1 MAWLVQCLTLDFGSG
16 QVMISQ
22 LLRPGPTSGSV
33 LTAQNQL
40 GILSLLSLCSSS
52 ARALSLT
59 QNKLKNK
66 HFGGAWVAQSVER
79 LTSA

>member
-1 MAWLVQCLTLDFGSG
+1 MW
-16 QVMISQ
+16 
-22 LLRPGPTSGSV
+22 GSV
-33 LTAQNQL
+33 LTTWSLL

-79 LTSA
+79 LTSTQVMISQSMSSSPAWGSVLTARA